1 MIFRKDR
8 TNENHRV
15 IQCGR
20 AFLVAVSAMLLF
32 SACSADK
39 RVGGTIALSSSA
51 DADILFPPLTLTLQ
65 GRQVLDQVFDN
76 LADIGPTLNTVGD
89 VGFTPRLADRWRWS
103 ADSLS
108 VSFHINPRARWHDG
122 VPVSADDVKFTFQL
136 VKDTS
141 LASPL
146 ASNLDNIDSVSVPD
160 SLTAVVWF
168 HQRAPDAFFKAASP
182 VAILPAHLLRKIT
195 PADIHQGGFARA
207 PVGSGRFRFGAWDRG
222 TRIMIQA
229 DSTNYRGRPIA
240 DRVIWLVSPDYPAAS
255 VRFLSGTA
263 DFLDVVKPELI
274 AQVKAKG
281 ADIIVSP
288 GSLDYGYA
296 AFNLRNASNT
306 GPHPIFG
313 DRETRRALVMAVDR
327 SAIVANVFDTL
338 GLVAHGPATRIM
350 PTSDTTI
357 GIPYDPQQAARTLD
371 SLGWKRGRDGLR
383 ARGKT
388 PLAFGLM
395 VPSSSPIRL
404 KIAVLLQEQ
413 WRKAGASVRIEQLE
427 LNTFGGRMEDRKF
440 DALLNAWHID
450 PTPSSVRE
458 EWASSEI
465 KKGGYN
471 ATSYRSPA
479 FDAVIDSAVGEMNPA
494 RSVELYRRAYRIL
507 TDDAPAMWIYEL
519 RNVHGASKRIHPVG
533 IRPDAWWA
541 GLPDWSVTA
550 GK

>member
-1 MIFRKDR
+1 M
-8 TNENHRV
+8 V
-15 IQCGR
+15 VC
-20 AFLVAVSAMLLF
+20 AAMLL
-32 SACSADK
+32 STACSTDK
-39 RVGGTIALSSSA
+39 VGGTIVLSTSA
-51 DADILFPPLTLTLQ
+51 DADVLFPPLTLTLQ
-65 GRQVLDQVFDN
+65 GRQVLEQVFDN
-76 LADIGPTLNTVGD
+76 LADIGPSLNTVGD
-89 VGFTPRLADRWRWS
+89 VGFTPRLADRWKWS

-108 VSFHINPRARWHDG
+108 ISFHVNPRARWHDG
-122 VPVSADDVKFTFQL
+122 VPVTADDVKFTFQL
-136 VKDTS
+136 VKDTT

-146 ASNLDNIDSVSVPD
+146 ASNLDNVDSVSVPD

-182 VAILPAHLLRKIT
+182 VAILPAHLLRKIA
-195 PADIHQGGFARA
+195 PADIHQSGFARA

-222 TRIMIQA
+222 ARIVIQA
-229 DSTNYRGRPIA
+229 DSNNYRGRPKV
-240 DRVIWLVSPDYPAAS
+240 DRAIWLVAADYQAAS

-274 AQVKAKG
+274 SQVKAKG

-327 SAIVANVFDTL
+327 SAIVGNVFDTL

-371 SLGWKRGRDGLR
+371 SLGWKRGADGLR

-388 PLAFGLM
+388 PLAL
-395 VPSSSPIRL
+395 
-404 KIAVLLQEQ
+404 LLQEQ
-413 WRKAGASVRIEQLE
+413 WRKAGANVRIEQLE

-479 FDAVIDSAVGEMNPA
+479 FDAVIDSAVREMNPS
-494 RSVELYRRAYRIL
+494 RSVQLYRRAYRTL

-519 RNVHGASKRIHPVG
+519 RNVQGVSKRIHPVG

-541 GLPDWSVTA
+541 GLPNWSVTK

>member
-1 MIFRKDR
+1 MMIGKDIR
-8 TNENHRV
+8 EN
-15 IQCGR
+15 QR
-20 AFLVAVSAMLLF
+20 AFGYMRRSLVAGAAMLVLT
-32 SACSADK
+32 ACSTDK
-39 RVGGTIALSSSA
+39 GVGGTIVLSTSA

-76 LADIGPTLNTVGD
+76 LADIGPSLNTVGD
-89 VGFTPRLADRWRWS
+89 VGFTPRLADRWKWS
-103 ADSLS
+103 GDSLS
-108 VSFHINPRARWHDG
+108 ISFHINPRARWHDG
-122 VPVSADDVKFTFQL
+122 MPVTADDVKFTFQL

-146 ASNLDNIDSVSVPD
+146 ASNLDNVDSVSVPD

-182 VAILPAHLLRKIT
+182 VAILPAHILRKIA
-195 PADIHQGGFARA
+195 PADIHGSGFARA

-222 TRIMIQA
+222 ARIMIQA
-229 DSTNYRGRPIA
+229 DSTNYRGRPKA
-240 DRVIWLVSPDYPAAS
+240 DRTIWLIAADYPAAS

-274 AQVKAKG
+274 PQVKAKG

-327 SAIVANVFDTL
+327 SAIVGNVFDTL

-371 SLGWKRGRDGLR
+371 SLGWKRGPDGLR

-388 PLAFGLM
+388 QLAFPLM
-395 VPSSSPIRL
+395 VSSSSSIRL

-413 WRKAGASVRIEQLE
+413 WRKAGANVRIEQLE

-440 DALLNAWHID
+440 DALINAWHID

-479 FDAVIDSAVGEMNPA
+479 FDAVIDSAVKEMNPS
-494 RSVELYRRAYRIL
+494 RSVQLYRRAYRTL

-519 RNVHGASKRIHPVG
+519 RNVQGASKRIHPVG

-541 GLPDWSVTA
+541 GLPEWSVSPSR
-550 GK
+550 

>member
-1 MIFRKDR
+1 MM
-8 TNENHRV
+8 H
-15 IQCGR
+15 GR
-20 AFLVAVSAMLLF
+20 CVFSITLSAVLFL
-32 SACSADK
+32 SACSSDK
-39 RVGGTIALSSSA
+39 HVGGTIVLSSAA
-51 DADILFPPLTLTLQ
+51 DADVLFPPLTLTLM
-65 GRQVLDQVFDN
+65 GKQVVDQVFDN
-76 LADIGPTLNTVGD
+76 LADIGPSLNTVGD
-89 VGFTPRLADRWRWS
+89 AGFTPRLADRWQWG
-103 ADSLS
+103 ADSQS
-108 VSFHINPRARWHDG
+108 VAFHMNPRARWHDG
-122 VPVSADDVKFTFQL
+122 VPVNAEDVRYTFQL

-146 ASNLDNIDSVSVPD
+146 ASNLDNVDSVSVSD

-168 HQRAPDAFFKAASP
+168 QRRTPDAFFKVASP
-182 VAILPAHLLRKIT
+182 VVILPAHLLRQT
-195 PADIHQGGFARA
+195 APTALHESSFARA
-207 PVGSGRFRFGAWDRG
+207 PVGSGRFRFAAWDRG
-222 TRIMIQA
+222 SRIVLQA
-229 DSTNYRGRPIA
+229 DSGNYRGRPVA
-240 DRVIWLVSPDYPAAS
+240 DQVIWLVSPDYQAAS
-255 VRFLSGTA
+255 LRFLSGTA

-274 AQVKAKG
+274 PQAKAKG

-327 SAIVANVFDTL
+327 SAIVRNVFDTL

-357 GIPYDPQQAARTLD
+357 GIPYGPEQAARTLD
-371 SLGWKRGRDGLR
+371 SLGWKRGTDGLR

-388 PLAFGLM
+388 PLAFTLM
-395 VPSSSPIRL
+395 VPSSSAIRTR
-404 KIAVLLQEQ
+404 IAILLQEQ
-413 WRKAGASVRIEQLE
+413 WRKAGANVRVETLE
-427 LNTFGGRMEDRKF
+427 LNTFGGRMEERKF
-440 DALLNAWHID
+440 EALLNAWHID

-471 ATSYRSPA
+471 ATSYRNPA
-479 FDAVIDSAVGEMNPA
+479 FDAVIDSAMNEMNPS
-494 RSVELYRRAYRIL
+494 RSVELYRRAYRTL

-519 RNVHGASKRIHPVG
+519 RNVHGVSKRIHPVG

-541 GLPDWSVTA
+541 DLADWSVSS
-550 GK
+550 GR